1 MKIKNQQQQHQVT
14 QNRKMNLKSQT
25 TIFLVETFSIA
36 VQRSPKQFSFNF
48 KLVYNILIHYTHNSN
63 VYLS

>member
-1 MKIKNQQQQHQVT
+1 MKIKNQQQQQQQVE
-14 QNRKMNLKSQT
+14 QKRKMNLNSQT

-48 KLVYNILIHYTHNSN
+48 KLVYTIHTIQMFIF
-63 VYLS
+63 LKLE